1 MGLLRSLWD
10 TVPVPGLLQSIRML
24 HPMPRK
30 ELTPHGWDNR
40 NTSLYEGLYDLVF
53 RKWSTHWLN
62 IKGIKS
68 YLHVDRP
75 ARAPH
80 GITSVTFENHHIGF
94 CLHFQ
99 WKFLILDLLKCGKL
113 CGFRFCCFE
122 YGVNR
127 KVLNSEIPRK
137 LENQY
142 LEFLS
147 RINDDHVLSVLKS
160 IKHCYKLNVLQSSVQ
175 SLHLAEIRLLRRIS
189 R

>member
-1 MGLLRSLWD
+1 MRYSSSSWFTSEHKNASPHATEGTYPSLI
-10 TVPVPGLLQSIRML
+10 P
-24 HPMPRK
+24 
-30 ELTPHGWDNR
+30 
-40 NTSLYEGLYDLVF
+40 LYDLVF

-75 ARAPH
+75 ARAQH

-122 YGVNR
+122 HGVNR

-160 IKHCYKLNVLQSSVQ
+160 IKHCYKLNVFKAVFKVYTSQKFVFSGG
-175 SLHLAEIRLLRRIS
+175 
-189 R
+189 